1 MKGKKVT
8 EELTKLE
15 NYQKIQPSMRIDT
28 YASITHPD
36 GVVVRLSGFQKTSH
50 SSDKPLKSQSKPQP
64 RPRLKGRSQPHHW
77 KKKTASNK
85 GNT

>member
-1 MKGKKVT
+1 MKGKKAT

-15 NYQKIQPSMRIDT
+15 NYQKIQPSLRINT

-50 SSDKPLKSQSKPQP
+50 SSDKQLKPQTKS
-64 RPRLKGRSQPHHW
+64 RLKGRSQPNHW

-85 GNT
+85 GNK